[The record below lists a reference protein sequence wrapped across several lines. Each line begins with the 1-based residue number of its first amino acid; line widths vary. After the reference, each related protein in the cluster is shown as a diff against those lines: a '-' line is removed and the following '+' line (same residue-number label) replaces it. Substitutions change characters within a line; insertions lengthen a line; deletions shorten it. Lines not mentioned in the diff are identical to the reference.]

1 MAEDSKHQFR
11 SPSPS
16 AQALALPGRW
26 PVATQLHSLDWPAW
40 TRRSVAREIEQRR
53 LFPCMAVAFGFG
65 IILFFL
71 AEGRPALWAPLA
83 ASLGCGVGAILARGK
98 LPRMTV
104 LIALSAMFAGF
115 AAAVVRTRSVEAPVL
130 ARTTI
135 TPISGFIESIEDRL
149 EGARLLVRIVDMK
162 IRPEAGL
169 PKLVRVTVRK
179 AENLA
184 PGQFIA
190 ATVRLLPPPQPAW
203 PGGYDFAR
211 DAYFREIGAVG
222 SVVGAIAHPPAPPA
236 SWRLALAARVD
247 AARNTL
253 THRIAAAIGGASG
266 GVAAA
271 LVTGKRGLI
280 DERTNDVLRGAGIY
294 HIVSI
299 SGLHMVLA
307 AGTFFWLTRALLS
320 LSPSL
325 ALLWPVKKIAA
336 TIAMAGATAYCVF
349 SGSEVATE
357 RSLVMTLVMF
367 GAILA
372 DRPALSIRNL
382 SIAAIIVLAREP
394 EALIGPSFQ
403 MSFAAV
409 AALIA
414 AAPALRLGAHE
425 RPAGPIDRALRWGL
439 RSGGGLIGTTL
450 VATVATA
457 PFSIYHFQTLNPLGL
472 IGNAL
477 ALPLVSLAVMPAAL
491 LGVLALPFGLD
502 RPIWRLMGVAVEQVV
517 DVSTYVSSF
526 QGSTLVVPAIGAGAF
541 GLLALALL
549 LVTLPASGLR
559 WLALVPAGLG
569 LAFASAPQRSDIF
582 VDRDGSGAAIRG
594 RAGRLVLVGKPSDFV
609 AEQWLRADGDERSA
623 DDRTLRHEA
632 RCDKLGC
639 VVQRPDG
646 SSIAF
651 VLDQAGFEDDCRRAI
666 AVITRLPAPETCKA
680 GVVVDRKTLASR
692 GALTIR
698 FEAGGP
704 TIVATQREG
713 DPRPWTKSVQ
723 RQNPT
728 PPQSPGQPRS
738 SRPAEFDGP
747 DDRIGTGGPD

>member
-1 MAEDSKHQFR
+1 
-11 SPSPS
+11 
-16 AQALALPGRW
+16 
-26 PVATQLHSLDWPAW
+26 
-40 TRRSVAREIEQRR
+40 
-53 LFPCMAVAFGFG
+53 
-65 IILFFL
+65 
-71 AEGRPALWAPLA
+71 
-83 ASLGCGVGAILARGK
+83 
-98 LPRMTV
+98 MTV

-130 ARTTI
+130 DRTTI

-162 IRPEAGL
+162 IRPEPGL

-179 AENLA
+179 AEDLA
-184 PGQFIA
+184 PGRFIST
-190 ATVRLLPPPQPAW
+190 TVRLLPPPQPAW

-414 AAPALRLGAHE
+414 AAPALRLGADE
-425 RPAGPIDRALRWGL
+425 WPAGPIDRALRWGL

-457 PFSIYHFQTLNPLGL
+457 PFSVYHFQTLNPLGL

-559 WLALVPAGLG
+559 WLALVPAGVG

-623 DDRTLRHEA
+623 DDRTLRQEA

-646 SSIAF
+646 SSVAF

-692 GALTIR
+692 GALTVR
-698 FEAGGP
+698 FDAGGG

-728 PPQSPGQPRS
+728 APQSPGQSNS
-738 SRPAEFDGP
+738 SRLAEFDGP
-747 DDRIGTGGPD
+747 DDRISTGGPD